1 MKLFY
6 YNENEKQ
13 ELVGSVMGI
22 VYTDIVGK
30 MGRELHGF
38 SFL

>member
-13 ELVGSVMGI
+13 ELVGLVMGI
-22 VYTDIVGK
+22 VYTDTVGK
-30 MGRELHGF
+30 MGRELHEF